1 MGNKREQ
8 WLKISNRLLSGTLVL
23 LGFSACGSNGGDI
36 MVEYGVPHADY
47 EIKGRITDQEGTE
60 LAGMRVITKTLIQ
73 SRPDDPHLNDTVM
86 TDAKGKFERHLE
98 GTNEGRFRVVC
109 EDPSGVYEADSTEVK
124 MEPKG
129 GEGWYVGHDS
139 KEVNI
144 ELKKKNA

>member
-1 MGNKREQ
+1 MGQKREQ

-23 LGFSACGSNGGDI
+23 LGFTSCDPSRMAD
-36 MVEYGVPHADY
+36 EYGTPYSDY
-47 EIKGRITDQEGTE
+47 EIKGRITNQEGTE

-73 SRPDDPHLNDTVM
+73 SRPDDAYLNDTVM
-86 TDAKGKFERHLE
+86 TDAKGEFARHLE